1 MSDNSYEYTIKQRT
15 EGKVLMQ
22 KLLLLFS
29 YGAFAIALFSLVLAF
44 SPVDLFL
51 PLLLLAAVLTLLLIF
66 ITWRFTCVEYEII
79 LSGGDLTV
87 TLLYG
92 KRRSKTLFS
101 LAVNSIYEIGEYDD
115 HAYEEIS
122 KLSLQKD
129 YICLSSLSAPSV
141 YYALFEEED
150 EQCIFYFD
158 APEGAIALL
167 RKWNSG
173 AFRAGKHRISGD
185 LPGERN

>member
-1 MSDNSYEYTIKQRT
+1 MLDNSYEYMIKQKV
-15 EGKVLMQ
+15 EGKLLAQ
-22 KLLLLFS
+22 KVLLLLT
-29 YGAFAIALFSLVLAF
+29 YGAFGIALISLVF
-44 SPVDLFL
+44 KYSPADLFI
-51 PLLLLAAVLTLLLIF
+51 PLLILALVLTALLIF
-66 ITWRFTCVEYEII
+66 LTWRFTCIEYEVII
-79 LSGGDLTV
+79 AGGDLTV

-92 KRRSKTLFS
+92 KGWRKRLFS

-115 HAYEEIS
+115 AAFEEIS

-173 AFRAGKHRISGD
+173 AFRAAKKRMDQQTKGTN
-185 LPGERN
+185 P